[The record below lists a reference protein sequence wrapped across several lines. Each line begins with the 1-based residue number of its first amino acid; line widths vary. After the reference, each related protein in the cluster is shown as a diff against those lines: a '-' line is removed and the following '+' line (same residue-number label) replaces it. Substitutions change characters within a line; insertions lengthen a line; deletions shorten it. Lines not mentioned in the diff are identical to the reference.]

1 MQRMTISLDDDL
13 LDTIDRLAER
23 RGYGSRSEALRDIIR
38 DAVLRATSEAGG
50 SSQCFAALSYVFDH
64 ETRDLA
70 RRLTTTQHH
79 HHSLSVATLHVHVS
93 ERECMEVSVLR
104 GTEDEVRA
112 FADGVVTQRGVR
124 FGQLHVIPVEPA
136 AVGEHRHSGGA
147 VHRHG

>member
-13 LDTIDRLAER
+13 LETIDRLSER
-23 RGYGSRSEALRDIIR
+23 RGYASRSEALRDIIR
-38 DAVLRATSEAGG
+38 DAAMREKTESSG

-79 HHSLSVATLHVHVS
+79 HHDLSVSTLHVHVS
-93 ERECMEVSVLR
+93 ERECLEVAVLK
-104 GTEDEVRA
+104 GEVDAVRA

-124 FGQLHVIPVEPA
+124 FGHLHLVPVEA
-136 AVGEHRHSGGA
+136 EAGHSHSGETHRHPA
-147 VHRHG
+147 